1 MVFVNI
7 IFSLYEIVINMYFV
21 NIRFIFVKLN
31 LYEFYF
37 EFFIKVFVIFGIS

>member
-7 IFSLYEIVINMYFV
+7 IFSLYEIVINMYIV

-31 LYEFYF
+31 LYEF
-37 EFFIKVFVIFGIS
+37 

>member
-7 IFSLYEIVINMYFV
+7 IFSLYEIVINMYIV

-31 LYEFYF
+31 LNEFYF